1 MTTRHPA
8 SAPPRVLLTGFEPF
22 GGETVNPSWEAVRTL
37 RSRRIA
43 GHRIEVARLPTAF
56 GDALTALGAALTA
69 SRPRLVIAV
78 GQAGGRDRLS
88 LERIAINVDDARIA
102 DNRGRQPIDQ
112 PVIAGAPAAY
122 FSTLPI
128 KAALAALTDAGIPA
142 AISQSAGT
150 YVCNHVF
157 YGLMHALA
165 HRRGVRGGFVHIPFL
180 PAQAVQHRGAPSVAL
195 DTVIAAL
202 RLIVE
207 VSLRTDGD
215 ARIAGGA
222 TH

>member
-1 MTTRHPA
+1 MTTHPPA

-22 GGETVNPSWEAVRTL
+22 GGETVNPSWEAVRAL
-37 RSRRIA
+37 RGRRIA

-56 GDALTALGAALTA
+56 GDALTALGAALAA

-88 LERIAINVDDARIA
+88 LERVAINVDDARVA
-102 DNRGRQPIDQ
+102 DNRGRQPVDV
-112 PVIAGAPAAY
+112 PVVAGAPAAY

-128 KAALAALTDAGIPA
+128 KAALAALTAAGIPA

-157 YGLMHALA
+157 YGLMHTLAL
-165 HRRGVRGGFVHIPFL
+165 RRGVRGGFVHIPFL
-180 PAQAVQHRGAPSVAL
+180 PAQAAHHRSAPSMTL

-207 VSLRTDGD
+207 VSLRTEGD
-215 ARIAGGA
+215 ARIAAGA

>member
-1 MTTRHPA
+1 MTTRRPA

-22 GGETVNPSWEAVRTL
+22 GGETVNPSWEAVRAL
-37 RSRRIA
+37 RGRRID
-43 GHRIEVARLPTAF
+43 GHRIEATRLPTAF
-56 GDALTALGAALTA
+56 GDALATLDAALAA

-88 LERIAINVDDARIA
+88 LERIAINVDDARMP

-122 FSTLPI
+122 FGTLPI
-128 KAALAALTDAGIPA
+128 KAVLAALTAAGIPA

-165 HRRGVRGGFVHIPFL
+165 QRRGVRGGFVHIPFL
-180 PAQAVQHRGAPSVAL
+180 PAQAAAHHGAPSMAL
-195 DTVIAAL
+195 DTVVAAL
-202 RLIVE
+202 RLIIE
-207 VSLRTDGD
+207 VSLRTGDD
-215 ARIAGGA
+215 ARIAAGA

>member
-1 MTTRHPA
+1 MTTRPPA

-22 GGETVNPSWEAVRTL
+22 GGETVNPSWEAVRAL
-37 RSRRIA
+37 RGRRIA

-56 GDALTALGAALTA
+56 GDALTALGAALAA

-88 LERIAINVDDARIA
+88 LERIAINIDDARIA

-122 FSTLPI
+122 FGTLPI

-157 YGLMHALA
+157 YGLMHALEQR
-165 HRRGVRGGFVHIPFL
+165 HGVRGGFVHIPFL
-180 PAQAVQHRGAPSVAL
+180 PAQAVQHRGAPSMAL

-215 ARIAGGA
+215 ARIAAGA